1 MSNVNRVRQIYQV
14 AALFAGPSPAV
25 GDHFSSGNS
34 GVNLI
39 QQIPRVQSV
48 SIDTSITRQD
58 VNQLGQL
65 AAVDRIIL
73 EPPTASLDF
82 SYLLLDGK
90 AESILGFSALGE
102 STFISGLIDKTQ
114 DEKNYFVQISKEG
127 SDAVSSTSSGDNN
140 ILAIGN
146 GFISN
151 YSISLAVGQLPTA
164 SVTVDASN
172 AVNYTGTFNKPIP
185 SVNPENGQR
194 IAGKNFSLPIAQSY
208 TGVDIQSALR
218 PGDIQFSLPRNAAFG
233 SYLSGLGSVHVQ
245 SVNIAIPLS
254 REPINRLGSTFSFAR
269 EPQFPINST
278 MTVEALAADI
288 RASSLDDILCNDA
301 EYDLEIS
308 AKIPNCEGTGSR
320 AITLQFNNAKVD
332 STNYSLD
339 LGSNA
344 TSSFT
349 FSNQIAGISAS
360 NATQGFNFS
369 GSYAV

>member
-14 AALFAGPSPAV
+14 AALFAGPSPAS

-39 QQIPRVQSV
+39 KQIPRVQSLSV
-48 SIDTSITRQD
+48 DTNVTRQD
-58 VNQLGQL
+58 VNQMGSL

-90 AESILGFSALGE
+90 AESILGFAASGE

-114 DEKNYFVQISKEG
+114 DEKNYFIQISKEG
-127 SDAVSSTSSGDNN
+127 FDAVSSTNSGDNN
-140 ILAIGN
+140 VIALGN

-164 SVTVDASN
+164 SVTVEASN
-172 AVNYTGTFNKPIP
+172 AVTYTGTYDKAIP

-194 IAGKNFSLPIAQSY
+194 IEGKTFTLPVAEAY
-208 TGVDIQSALR
+208 TGVNIQSALR
-218 PGDIQFSLPRNAAFG
+218 PGDIEFSLPRNAGFG
-233 SYLSGLGSVHVQ
+233 SYLSGLGGVHIQ
-245 SVNIAIPLS
+245 SVNIALPLS
-254 REPINRLGSTFSFAR
+254 REAINRLGSTFSFAR

-278 MTVEALAADI
+278 MTIEALAADI
-288 RASSLDDILCNDA
+288 RASSLDDILCNDT
-301 EYDLEIS
+301 EYDLEIK
-308 AKIPNCEGTGSR
+308 ARIPDCEGTGSR

-344 TSSFT
+344 TTSFT
-349 FSNQIAGISAS
+349 FSNQIAGISTDP
-360 NATQGFNFS
+360 TQGFNFS
-369 GSYAV
+369 GSYN